1 MAENTFASRL
11 ETLEE
16 KVQSLE
22 STVVRLL
29 NEIKKLKGEEVLDK
43 PKAKAKPKAKVVE
56 LPVEEKKKVTKKK
69 TTKKE

>member
-22 STVVRLL
+22 STVVKLL
-29 NEIKKLKGEEVLDK
+29 NEIKKLKGEDDTVNK
-43 PKAKAKPKAKVVE
+43 PKSNPNSKVVE
-56 LPVEEKKKVTKKK
+56 LPVEEKKKVTKRKA
-69 TTKKE
+69 TAKE